1 MKKYIILFLLVLPV
15 LRAVSQNHQPETRHE
30 FSIGYGWKAASS
42 FEHLNT
48 GFQFHTNSDGIDAF
62 FASYNYRFTRVI
74 GVGVTYT
81 FDPRICTFTDP
92 RNPEAGAICKT
103 YQSSNSIVPFLK
115 VDWLNRRVVT
125 LYSKV
130 GVGIS
135 LWRNKVINYYPDEYE
150 ISPMPNFEC
159 GFAYQLVP
167 IGIEIGSKQ
176 YAGFLQYGLLGMEG
190 AISIGFRYGLKT
202 ESK

>member
-30 FSIGYGWKAASS
+30 FSIGYGVGAASS
-42 FEHLNT
+42 VDLYKSTFGYRIISNRK
-48 GFQFHTNSDGIDAF
+48 DAF

-74 GVGVTYT
+74 GVGVTYA
-81 FDPRICTFTDP
+81 FDPRICSFTDP
-92 RNPEAGAICKT
+92 RNPEAGVICTT
-103 YQSSNSIVPFLK
+103 YQSSNSIVSFLK

-159 GFAYQLVP
+159 GFACQLVP

-176 YAGFLQYGLLGMEG
+176 YAGFLQFGLPGMEG
-190 AISIGFRYGLKT
+190 TISIGFRYGLKT
-202 ESK
+202 DSK